1 MMPAFLLEKVMWRLL
16 LSLMNS
22 ILIFLLPVRF
32 GAAGAGAGAG
42 ADDDD
47 GDGSVA
53 VSLSSSLLFLLLF
66 LLLVLL
72 SECVSLDAL
81 SAD

>member
-32 GAAGAGAGAG
+32 GAAGAGAG